1 MSRAYLAT
9 IIAVFVTTSLAT
21 NLLLIGARGPVA
33 FGIPARLRF
42 RRRLSRRIRR
52 FLDTGV
58 DAMIARRERQAT
70 SIALRHLDDRALRDI
85 GLYRDSV
92 GNISDIYAD
101 CRGEASISRPAKRM
115 R

>member
-1 MSRAYLAT
+1 MSRAYFAT

-21 NLLLIGARGPVA
+21 NLLLIGARGSA
-33 FGIPARLRF
+33 ALGIPARLRF
-42 RRRLSRRIRR
+42 RRRMSRRIRR

-70 SIALRHLDDRALRDI
+70 SVALRHLDDRALRDI
-85 GLYRDSV
+85 GLYRDNV
-92 GNISDIYAD
+92 GNISDICAD
-101 CRGEASISRPAKRM
+101 CRGEASISRPAER

>member
-1 MSRAYLAT
+1 MSRAYFAT
-9 IIAVFVTTSLAT
+9 IIAVFVTTSLAS

-33 FGIPARLRF
+33 LGIPATLRL

-52 FLDTGV
+52 FLDSRV
-58 DAMIARRERQAT
+58 DAIIARRERQAT
-70 SIALRHLDDRALRDI
+70 SVALRHLDDRALRDI

-101 CRGEASISRPAKRM
+101 RRRERSVSKPAER